1 MVKHGDFQSVVKC
14 SILRSVVQIHPQ
26 TNIDFKKKTGLVWSE
41 STQNVS
47 STEGYVFVP
56 TDPFRAAEK

>member
-1 MVKHGDFQSVVKC
+1 MTIPECSVEC
-14 SILRSVVQIHPQ
+14 SILRGVVQIHPQ
-26 TNIDFKKKTGLVWSE
+26 AHTDFEKKTGLVWSE

-47 STEGYVFVP
+47 SAEGYVFVP